1 MTLCIYTI
9 NHANIACTI
18 SILENFFA
26 KWTFQ
31 MSMQMSKMAKYI

>member
-1 MTLCIYTI
+1 MFIYTK
-9 NHANIACTI
+9 NHANIARTF

-31 MSMQMSKMAKYI
+31 MSMKMSKMRKNK